1 MHPRLLWII
10 PPAYCQI
17 CRKQVYLQ
25 HKSKH
30 SFLRRTPLTAYLPTD
45 STERAK
51 EHRRGSYF
59 FSGALFSC
67 GTYRT
72 CAMKLP
78 IFSVTFCCICRV
90 ACLAGS
96 CFSSSTASCG
106 MDTVELLQ
114 VAGSELIQRDIPD
127 GWDDMLF
134 DVPAIVIHGG
144 WADMRFGVELIP
156 APQPCCGCVLHLL
169 G

>member
-1 MHPRLLWII
+1 
-10 PPAYCQI
+10 
-17 CRKQVYLQ
+17 
-25 HKSKH
+25 
-30 SFLRRTPLTAYLPTD
+30 
-45 STERAK
+45 
-51 EHRRGSYF
+51 
-59 FSGALFSC
+59 
-67 GTYRT
+67 
-72 CAMKLP
+72 MKLP

-96 CFSSSTASCG
+96 CFSSSAASCG

>member
-1 MHPRLLWII
+1 M
-10 PPAYCQI
+10 
-17 CRKQVYLQ
+17 YLQ

-30 SFLRRTPLTAYLPTD
+30 SFLRRTPLTACLPTD